1 MMKEKFH
8 IFCQYWPE
16 ADGDVTDAIRE
27 NLALEDTRVHLF
39 SVNFPSMGW
48 DEKNLSILTIDS
60 RITYSTFLSAVSN
73 LIFPEDS
80 YAILINSDIKI
91 PQSTL
96 KKLPNFSEKT
106 ALSVS
111 RREADGSLPASA
123 YGTKPDNCQDV
134 WIVRPQVFSDS
145 LLDTCSLIELGR
157 PGCENRFVAE
167 LFTDGYSVYNPC
179 NDLIF
184 IHNTNKAVASY
195 PDPDDTRRYNGLY
208 AYPSPCSK
216 YDIGQVDAQKITRF
230 YHKIRGKW

>member
-1 MMKEKFH
+1 MEEKFH

-16 ADGDVTDAIRE
+16 ADDDVTGAIKE
-27 NLALEDTRVHLF
+27 NLSLEGTRVHLF
-39 SVNFPSMGW
+39 SINSPSMGW
-48 DEKNLSILTIDS
+48 EEKNLSIIPLDS
-60 RITYSTFLSAVSN
+60 RITYSTFLSTVSS
-73 LIFPEDS
+73 LDLPKDS
-80 YAILINSDIKI
+80 YAILINSDIKV

-96 KKLPNFSEKT
+96 EKLPNFTEKV

-134 WIVRPQVFSDS
+134 WIVRPQIFSDS
-145 LLDTCSLIELGR
+145 LLQICSLIELGR

-167 LFTDGYSVYNPC
+167 LFTDGYLVYNPC

-184 IHNTNKAVASY
+184 IHNTDKAVVSY
-195 PDPDDTRRYNGLY
+195 SDPDDTKRYNGLY

-216 YDIGQVDAQKITRF
+216 YDIGQVNSYMITKF
-230 YHKIRGKW
+230 YHKIKGKW

>member
-1 MMKEKFH
+1 MKEKFH